1 MRNEKKSVWNHDY
14 PGDIVCKGFTLKKR
28 TLGEYKPARM
38 SSSITGSKLTIG
50 QLLLKLRMGYQG
62 KASDLYTALR
72 ISSTTYQKIEQQERE
87 LSFLMALRVCQFYKL
102 DLHDFISMIS
112 DEELNR
118 QDYAVIQAQLKRER
132 KKAEAAKARVIDI
145 KTSEVIPEIK
155 LS

>member
-1 MRNEKKSVWNHDY
+1 M
-14 PGDIVCKGFTLKKR
+14 I
-28 TLGEYKPARM
+28 
-38 SSSITGSKLTIG
+38 SSITGSKLTIG

-132 KKAEAAKARVIDI
+132 KKAEAAQARVINI